1 MSLIAIIKVNR
12 IFIRYNLS
20 IALKEDI
27 YLSVQ
32 VLLDVLITGKM
43 TAIVMVVIH
52 RQYTL
57 VTAKVTW
64 QLAVL
69 NAI

>member
-52 RQYTL
+52 PQYTL